1 LIRNGS
7 NSTTASRALMTRFN
21 KARPDDDNRL
31 DIGLDIVSK
40 SFQAYDETLVQVL
53 CIDQLFD
60 SF

>member
-7 NSTTASRALMTRFN
+7 NSTTASRRYDALN